1 VLLSLFYLVLVS
13 VSQELQEGEI
23 RGVRILRVFERN
35 MSDVR
40 IFSFTTK
47 QIFAGTI
54 MSDQN
59 NKPPR
64 PEGELKFQM
73 QAMTHMMERMDFVM
87 GNVCDRLD
95 RVERR
100 GNEAGIS
107 TQDVRKVGVEP
118 KANSGNRTERPR
130 WANYEEDVDDIVMVV
145 LGMRS

>member
-13 VSQELQEGEI
+13 VSQELQEGET

>member
-1 VLLSLFYLVLVS
+1 VLVS

-87 GNVCDRLD
+87 GNVCDRLY

>member
-1 VLLSLFYLVLVS
+1 M
-13 VSQELQEGEI
+13 
-23 RGVRILRVFERN
+23 N
-35 MSDVR
+35 
-40 IFSFTTK
+40 
-47 QIFAGTI
+47 
-54 MSDQN
+54 
-59 NKPPR
+59 
-64 PEGELKFQM
+64 
-73 QAMTHMMERMDFVM
+73 FVM

>member
-1 VLLSLFYLVLVS
+1 MLLSLFYLVLVS
-13 VSQELQEGEI
+13 VSQELQEGET

-47 QIFAGTI
+47 QFFAGTI

-73 QAMTHMMERMDFVM
+73 QAMTHIMERMDFVM

>member
-1 VLLSLFYLVLVS
+1 
-13 VSQELQEGEI
+13 
-23 RGVRILRVFERN
+23 

-64 PEGELKFQM
+64 LEGELKFQM

>member
-1 VLLSLFYLVLVS
+1 MLLSLFYLVLVS
-13 VSQELQEGEI
+13 VSQELQEGET

>member
-1 VLLSLFYLVLVS
+1 MLLSLFYLVLVS
-13 VSQELQEGEI
+13 VSQELQEGET

-47 QIFAGTI
+47 QFFAGTI

>member
-1 VLLSLFYLVLVS
+1 
-13 VSQELQEGEI
+13 
-23 RGVRILRVFERN
+23 

-47 QIFAGTI
+47 QFFAGTI

-73 QAMTHMMERMDFVM
+73 QAMTHIMERMDFVM

>member
-1 VLLSLFYLVLVS
+1 VLVS